1 MAAPTRLADALHLA
15 QKGDNDGAQNILA
28 ELLATP
34 GHRDAPQAA
43 TLLGRL
49 RLQMHDVDGALDV
62 LVPAW
67 ERARR
72 SPDAAAAALVGLGL
86 VQALVSAD
94 RALHGLRVLVQARRL
109 AELAGAPPLLRAC
122 ADLGQAL
129 LERIPDADEAEEA
142 DSRATRR
149 HLTSLAHRSTGDLP
163 GARAGLQHAWKESE
177 HAHPSV
183 RAEVGIDLVH
193 RMQADG
199 NMGWIPV
206 RDTARTAAA
215 TAGDVELVNQLDAI
229 ETPAA
234 LPELPDD
241 ASELDRA
248 RAAVEVGQ
256 TDAAIACCER
266 ILANPD
272 ASVGEQLS
280 ARLLLAQLFL
290 GADAADRAVAVLAP
304 AWQTAEASAD
314 AQSTAAVA
322 SLLGPALVAD
332 GRTLPG
338 LRVLMVARHR
348 AAEDTDLVAH
358 FQEIAA
364 SIRQHIPRPDVTAET
379 PAQHER
385 NALLGAAGA
394 LLDWMDGEPTK
405 ARAGMSEA
413 WVHAEQ
419 AGPVARAQVALDY
432 TGMLRAAGDAK
443 WTAVHRLGRA
453 SAMEVED
460 IGLIALFD
468 AISPPP
474 EA

>member
-1 MAAPTRLADALHLA
+1 MP
-15 QKGDNDGAQNILA
+15 
-28 ELLATP
+28 
-34 GHRDAPQAA
+34 
-43 TLLGRL
+43 
-49 RLQMHDVDGALDV
+49 
-62 LVPAW
+62 
-67 ERARR
+67 
-72 SPDAAAAALVGLGL
+72 SPDEAK
-86 VQALVSAD
+86 
-94 RALHGLRVLVQARRL
+94 
-109 AELAGAPPLLRAC
+109 
-122 ADLGQAL
+122 
-129 LERIPDADEAEEA
+129 DADSAV
-142 DSRATRR
+142 TRR
-149 HLTSLAHRSTGDLP
+149 HLASLAHRALGDLP
-163 GARAGLQHAWKESE
+163 QSRAGLQQAWMDSERAHA
-177 HAHPSV
+177 AV

-199 NMGWIPV
+199 NVGWVPV
-206 RDTARTAAA
+206 RDAARDAAA
-215 TAGDVELVNQLDAI
+215 TAGDTELVGQLDAI
-229 ETPAA
+229 ETPPT
-234 LPELPDD
+234 LPQLPDD
-241 ASELDRA
+241 ASELERA

-256 TDAAIACCER
+256 TDAAVACCER
-266 ILANPD
+266 ILADNT
-272 ASVGEQLS
+272 ASAGEHLS
-280 ARLLLAQLFL
+280 ARLLLAQLLL
-290 GADAADRAVAVLAP
+290 GTDAADRAVAVLAP
-304 AWQTAEASAD
+304 AWQAAEASTD

-348 AAEDTDLVAH
+348 AAEDTDLLAH

-364 SIRQHIPRPDVTAET
+364 SIRRHIPGPDPTAET
-379 PAQHER
+379 PEQHAR
-385 NALLGAAGA
+385 NALVCAAGA
-394 LLDWMDGEPTK
+394 MLDWMDGEPNK

-468 AISPPP
+468 AISAPP